1 VTTPALATA
10 ATFRCDGIAHCTG
23 QLNGANVPAERG
35 FTPAQLAA
43 VTAADGPLGII
54 AGPGTGKTT
63 VLAGRVAHLVR
74 ARGADPASVLV
85 VTFTADAARA
95 LRSQVGHELGS
106 AASDLAIHTLHA
118 FGRKVVTTWSSQFGF
133 DSYPTVLPA
142 DEGRALLASVAGDQ
156 GWDLTAFPLA
166 DLAAAV
172 DRCRLQADPVARRAD
187 PLADLADAFQ
197 QRLRRRNA
205 LDFASMVALPLQLF
219 REDER
224 ALRVL
229 QDAFRWLVV
238 DEVQDLDATQVALLQ
253 LLAAQ
258 HRNLVVAGDPA
269 QSIYAFR
276 GADTRFLLSFEQA
289 FPGACRVSLD
299 HNFRASGGLVELANA
314 LNELLAYRPAQ
325 VTDNPVGPPAC
336 LYVADDEQAEAA
348 FIANQIGLLVDRGLL
363 PHPGQ
368 AAVLYRTNGQADRL
382 AAALREAGVP
392 YARHGHSDLFST
404 RVVRDALA
412 YLRLAR
418 DPDDR
423 MAVTRVINVPPRG
436 LSRLAAALVDQ
447 PAITAALPARVAEID
462 LKEASVSAAA
472 TFVALVYDLHALAHR
487 GLSPAALLERALE
500 RSGYLAWLEHHP
512 DGMERQRVLDRLR
525 AVARR
530 ADVAL
535 GEWLDGL
542 ALGENVDP
550 APDAEA
556 TRLSSIHHA
565 KGSEWRATFLPG
577 LEEGIL
583 PHYRALGGDGS
594 GQSEAVIEEA
604 LREELRVGYVALT
617 RPRERL
623 YLSYCRARERGG
635 RIEARQPSR
644 WLYALPPELLAG
656 A

>member
-1 VTTPALATA
+1 MT
-10 ATFRCDGIAHCTG
+10 D
-23 QLNGANVPAERG
+23 
-35 FTPAQLAA
+35 
-43 VTAADGPLGII
+43 AD
-54 AGPGTGKTT
+54 
-63 VLAGRVAHLVR
+63 
-74 ARGADPASVLV
+74 S
-85 VTFTADAARA
+85 
-95 LRSQVGHELGS
+95 RS
-106 AASDLAIHTLHA
+106 T
-118 FGRKVVTTWSSQFGF
+118 RWS
-133 DSYPTVLPA
+133 
-142 DEGRALLASVAGDQ
+142 
-156 GWDLTAFPLA
+156 
-166 DLAAAV
+166 
-172 DRCRLQADPVARRAD
+172 RRAD
-187 PLADLADAFQ
+187 PLADLADAYQ
-197 QRLRRRNA
+197 ERLRSRNA

-238 DEVQDLDATQVALLQ
+238 DEVQDLDATQLALLQ

-269 QSIYAFR
+269 QSIYGFR

-289 FPGACRVSLD
+289 FPGAACVSLD
-299 HNFRASGGLVELANA
+299 HNFRASGGLVQLANA

-325 VTDNPVGPPAC
+325 VTDNPVGPPAR

-363 PHPGQ
+363 PHPGH

-392 YARHGHSDLFST
+392 YARHGHADLFST

-423 MAVTRVINVPPRG
+423 TALGRVINVPPRG
-436 LSRLAAALVDQ
+436 LSRLAAALVEQ
-447 PAITAALPARVAEID
+447 PATTAELTARAAEID
-462 LKEASVSAAA
+462 PNPAVVNAAA
-472 TFVALVYDLHALAHR
+472 SFVAVVYDLHAQASR
-487 GLSPAALLERALE
+487 GLAPAALLDRALE
-500 RSGYLAWLEHHP
+500 RCGYLAWLDRHP
-512 DGMERQRVLDRLR
+512 EGADRLRLLDRLR
-525 AVARR
+525 ALARR
-530 ADVAL
+530 ADADL
-535 GEWLDGL
+535 SDWLDGL

-556 TRLSSIHHA
+556 TRLSSIHQS
-565 KGSEWRATFLPG
+565 KGGEWRATFVPG

-583 PHYRALGGDGS
+583 PHYRALRTER
-594 GQSEAVIEEA
+594 SERDQAVVEEA

-623 YLSYCRARERGG
+623 VLSYCRTRERGG
-635 RIEARQPSR
+635 RLEARQPSR
-644 WLYALPPELLAG
+644 WLYALPPEFLAAG
-656 A
+656 

>member
-1 VTTPALATA
+1 
-10 ATFRCDGIAHCTG
+10 
-23 QLNGANVPAERG
+23 
-35 FTPAQLAA
+35 LAA
-43 VTAADGPLGII
+43 VAA
-54 AGPGTGKTT
+54 
-63 VLAGRVAHLVR
+63 
-74 ARGADPASVLV
+74 
-85 VTFTADAARA
+85 
-95 LRSQVGHELGS
+95 
-106 AASDLAIHTLHA
+106 
-118 FGRKVVTTWSSQFGF
+118 
-133 DSYPTVLPA
+133 
-142 DEGRALLASVAGDQ
+142 DQ
-156 GWDLTAFPLA
+156 GWDLDAFPLA

-197 QRLRRRNA
+197 ERLQRRNV

-276 GADTRFLLSFEQA
+276 GADTRFLLGFEFA
-289 FPGACRVSLD
+289 FPGARCISLD
-299 HNFRASGGLVELANA
+299 HNFRASGSLVELANA

-325 VTDNPVGPPAC
+325 VTDNPLGPPAR
-336 LYVADDEQAEAA
+336 LYAADDEQAEAT
-348 FIANQIGLLVDRGLL
+348 FVANQIGVLVDRGLL
-363 PHPGQ
+363 PHPGH
-368 AAVLYRTNGQADRL
+368 AAVLYRSNSQADRL

-392 YARHGHSDLFST
+392 YARHGQGDLFSA

-418 DPDDR
+418 NPDDR
-423 MAVTRVINVPPRG
+423 VAVTRVINVPPRG
-436 LSRLAAALVDQ
+436 LSRLAASLVDQ
-447 PAITAALPARVAEID
+447 PSTSAALPARAAEID
-462 LKEASVSAAA
+462 PKETSVSAAA
-472 TFVALVYDLHALAHR
+472 GFVALVYDLHALAGR
-487 GLSPAALLERALE
+487 GLAPAALLDRALD
-500 RSGYLAWLEHHP
+500 RSGYLGWLERHP
-512 DGMERQRVLDRLR
+512 EGIQRLHVLDRLR

-530 ADVAL
+530 ADAGL
-535 GEWLDGL
+535 DDWLDGL

-550 APDAEA
+550 VPEVEA
-556 TRLSSIHHA
+556 ARLSSIHQA
-565 KGSEWRATFLPG
+565 KGSEWRATFVPG

-583 PHYRALGGDGS
+583 PHYRALCTERSSPG
-594 GQSEAVIEEA
+594 EAVVEEA

-623 YLSYCRARERGG
+623 YLSYCRTRERSGQL
-635 RIEARQPSR
+635 EARQPSR
-644 WLYALPPELLAG
+644 WLYALPPELLAAG
-656 A
+656 